1 MVKRHGELRVQT
13 RGTGQCTAA
22 PLRAEGSARSPHR
35 GPGSREQVAIVTAQC
50 GARRKM
56 GLKEDIFLPPGL
68 FPSRSFRGRPP
79 CAGRKEILFRLKRK
93 SPPQLV
99 GRREPA
105 AGTGAAARS
114 AAWEF
119 LVGCYCCFVCR
130 GGARAGQWIDRGG
143 SVGTV
148 PSAAAAPTG
157 ASLAQLPGASLAR
170 LPGVSLARLPG
181 AMEEGQR

>member
-1 MVKRHGELRVQT
+1 
-13 RGTGQCTAA
+13 
-22 PLRAEGSARSPHR
+22 
-35 GPGSREQVAIVTAQC
+35 
-50 GARRKM
+50 M

-93 SPPQLV
+93 SPPRLV

-119 LVGCYCCFVCR
+119 LVGCYCCFGGGEGVQDSGLTEGVQWELSLLQLPPPR
-130 GGARAGQWIDRGG
+130 GPPSPGSLGSPSPGSLAPWRRVRDEKGAR
-143 SVGTV
+143 S
-148 PSAAAAPTG
+148 
-157 ASLAQLPGASLAR
+157 
-170 LPGVSLARLPG
+170 
-181 AMEEGQR
+181 